1 MRRRPLVWIA
11 GMAVSLLLLALA
23 GALPP
28 ARTADLVSHPDPAS
42 SFADA
47 MRRAALQQRADLSVA
62 APGGS
67 TVVLT
72 HGART
77 PRAVVLLH
85 GFTNSPSQFERFA
98 PLLFAA
104 GDNVY
109 VPRLPRHAQRHGTV
123 VALGRLTAEELRR
136 SADSAVDIA
145 AGLGDSVI
153 VVGLSAGGTMA
164 AWIAQYRRVQRAVII
179 APVLRLSR
187 VPALLSDPLTNVAL
201 RLPNVSWSETP
212 DPTEPDRE
220 LGVSTRAI
228 AELLR
233 LGQVVRETAHPLPP
247 QAREIAFLMNAHDRT
262 VATAPAVELARRWS
276 MQGATVR
283 VYRLPDSLKL
293 RHDIVD
299 SRQAWARP
307 DVVYPAME
315 ALAHGDAVP
324 PILAGHRIWPSP

>member
-1 MRRRPLVWIA
+1 MRRRPLLWITGFVVA
-11 GMAVSLLLLALA
+11 LLLLVLA
-23 GALPP
+23 GALLPASTDDLLPRADP
-28 ARTADLVSHPDPAS
+28 AR
-42 SFADA
+42 SFAEA
-47 MRRAALQQRADLSVA
+47 MRRATLQQRADSLVA

-85 GFTNSPSQFERFA
+85 GFTNSPRQFERFA
-98 PLLFAA
+98 PMLFAA

-109 VPRLPRHAQRHGTV
+109 VPRLPQHALRHGSV
-123 VALGRLTAEELRR
+123 VALGRLTAEQLRR

-153 VVGLSAGGTMA
+153 VLGLSAGGTMA
-164 AWIAQYRRVQRAVII
+164 AWIAQYRRVRRVVII

-187 VPALLSDPLTNVAL
+187 VPAPLSDPVTNIAL

-233 LGQVVRETAHPLPP
+233 LGRVVRENARPLPP
-247 QAREIAFLMNAHDRT
+247 RTRDIAFLMNAHDRT
-262 VATAPAVELARRWS
+262 VATAPAIELARRWS
-276 MQGATVR
+276 MQGAAVS

-307 DVVYPAME
+307 EVVYPAME
-315 ALAHGDAVP
+315 ALAHGRAVP
-324 PILAGHRIWPSP
+324 PVLAGHRVWPRP